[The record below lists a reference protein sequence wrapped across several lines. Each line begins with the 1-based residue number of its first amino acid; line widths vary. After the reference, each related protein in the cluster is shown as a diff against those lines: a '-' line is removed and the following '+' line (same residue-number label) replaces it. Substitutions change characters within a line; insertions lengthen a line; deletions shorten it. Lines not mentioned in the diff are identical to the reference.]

1 MSAFRM
7 NNLREEQQ
15 TNDESYKQVIKIF
28 EKIPKEI
35 VVRHQKVAL
44 ISGITG
50 QVRSFVSY
58 YILVILM
65 ISFQRMVVI

>member
-1 MSAFRM
+1 MD
-7 NNLREEQQ
+7 NLREEQQ

-35 VVRHQKVAL
+35 VVRQQKVAL

-50 QVRSFVSY
+50 QVRSFVHY
-58 YILVILM
+58 YILIILI
-65 ISFQRMVVI
+65 ISFHRMVVI

>member
-35 VVRHQKVAL
+35 VVRQQKVAL

-50 QVRSFVSY
+50 QVRSFVCY